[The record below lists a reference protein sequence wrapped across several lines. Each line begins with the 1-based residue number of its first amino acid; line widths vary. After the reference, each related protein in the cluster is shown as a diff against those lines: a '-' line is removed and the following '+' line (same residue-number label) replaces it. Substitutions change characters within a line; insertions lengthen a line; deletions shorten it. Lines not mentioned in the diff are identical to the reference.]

1 MPTSRCSYGS
11 IPRVFASGT
20 ATSPTRTCG
29 SSADSGRLL
38 DLTTAPLRFGLPD
51 VMTSEGRAVV
61 RDLLVRRLRIGG
73 LLRHPLRLAR
83 LTQLLSVADAGT
95 TA

>member
-1 MPTSRCSYGS
+1 
-11 IPRVFASGT
+11 
-20 ATSPTRTCG
+20 
-29 SSADSGRLL
+29 
-38 DLTTAPLRFGLPD
+38 
-51 VMTSEGRAVV
+51 
-61 RDLLVRRLRIGG
+61 